1 MVCCDYILGG
11 LLTSVGKNCGLSLD
25 KYSFTE
31 V

>member
-11 LLTSVGKNCGLSLD
+11 LLTSVGKNCLSRD
-25 KYSFTE
+25 KYSITE